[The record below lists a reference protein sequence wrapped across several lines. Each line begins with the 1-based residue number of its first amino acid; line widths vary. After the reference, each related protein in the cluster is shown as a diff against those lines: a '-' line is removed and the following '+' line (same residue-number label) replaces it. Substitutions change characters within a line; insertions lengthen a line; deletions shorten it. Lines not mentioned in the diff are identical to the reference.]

1 MGHVR
6 TSNTIYT
13 DEDFYRFNID
23 QIIAKSVA
31 NKSKNNQDECS
42 PSK

>member
-6 TSNTIYT
+6 TSNYIYT

-23 QIIAKSVA
+23 QIIAKSEA
-31 NKSKNNQDECS
+31 SKSKN
-42 PSK
+42 SKEEGSQSN